1 MSAYFVEIHRE
12 SLSEE
17 LLPFGTRAELRAL
30 LRGYNIAAETESPDE
45 TELYGPGVQVFLPPT
60 EEDRIVQF
68 EIFEDDLDISKKVLV
83 NLAKTQNWDFIDRD
97 TDRRMHIYRPADA
110 DEEDDR

>member
-1 MSAYFVEIHRE
+1 MSRYVVERHRE

-17 LLPFGTRAELRAL
+17 LLSFGTRAELRAL

-45 TELYGPGVQVFLPPT
+45 TELYGPGVQVHLPPM
-60 EEDRIVQF
+60 EDRIVQF

-83 NLAKTQNWDFIDRD
+83 NLAKTCDWDFVDLE
-97 TDRRMHIYRPADA
+97 TDRRMHIYRPTDV